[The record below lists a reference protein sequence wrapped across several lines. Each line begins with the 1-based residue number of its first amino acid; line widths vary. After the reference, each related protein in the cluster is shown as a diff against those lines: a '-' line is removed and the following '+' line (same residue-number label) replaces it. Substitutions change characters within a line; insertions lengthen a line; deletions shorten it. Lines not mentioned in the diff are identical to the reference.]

1 MYFSKTKNHSILTCN
16 WRRKKRALK
25 SLLNSSVVWR
35 ILRDQNILSVRKY
48 LPFYLCFWLY
58 WDKNVYNTKC
68 MYINLTL
75 KIKPNAKIQMNN
87 MKFFSW
93 KNCIQVFVYCQ
104 PRCPKS
110 FFYPNFFFLL
120 FCCVYILIFSL
131 RHFGIHEYS
140 IMNRIYCFA
149 PSIRVAPSFYIF
161 DLKKC
166 NTYLPT

>member
-68 MYINLTL
+68 IYINLTL

-87 MKFFSW
+87 MKFFSG
-93 KNCIQVFVYCQ
+93 KIVFRYLFTANQDVL
-104 PRCPKS
+104 S
-110 FFYPNFFFLL
+110 HFFIPIFFFTFLLCLHSNFFPKTFW
-120 FCCVYILIFSL
+120 
-131 RHFGIHEYS
+131 HT
-140 IMNRIYCFA
+140 RI
-149 PSIRVAPSFYIF
+149 
-161 DLKKC
+161 
-166 NTYLPT
+166 